1 MFSWRIQ
8 ASTKGIGAMALRR
21 LQSKRADTFRD
32 IAVDADMDDDIER
45 SDLHGDGSLQDSEEE
60 QVLSGDEEDPHQDPE
75 LEEEAAMSSSARV
88 IRARKAT
95 AQCVPLPGPFNG
107 TAEAETHDDAS
118 DTHAGR
124 SLVPATAKPQRPI
137 CATSDEWRCLICRKT
152 REAKSMTTDGRRR
165 WIVDASP
172 SAI

>member
-1 MFSWRIQ
+1 
-8 ASTKGIGAMALRR
+8 MALRR

-60 QVLSGDEEDPHQDPE
+60 QVL
-75 LEEEAAMSSSARV
+75 SARV